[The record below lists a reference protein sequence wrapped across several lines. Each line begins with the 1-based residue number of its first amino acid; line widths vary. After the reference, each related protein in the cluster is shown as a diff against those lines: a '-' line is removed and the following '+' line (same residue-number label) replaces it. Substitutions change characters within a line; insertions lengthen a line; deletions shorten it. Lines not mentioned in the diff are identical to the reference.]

1 MWDNFEAKLATFSF
15 LVQICPKMDFGSKFK
30 KSKCGFRI
38 NTSKITC
45 VPIFR
50 QNKQLLNGI
59 KVRVFFEKNIEKK
72 HLRHYDK
79 SYCYFSKSN
88 IPVTNLIVGFTN
100 MIKRSKNMSL
110 KKNKIKNRQFLRE
123 MFSPNTDNFLT
134 FFVVFEW
141 GRILESAMDK

>member
-1 MWDNFEAKLATFSF
+1 MIILEMLCEIILRQNWQLSRFWSKFAQKW
-15 LVQICPKMDFGSKFK
+15 IFGSKFK

-38 NTSKITC
+38 NTSKIPC

-79 SYCYFSKSN
+79 SYCYFFKSN
-88 IPVTNLIVGFTN
+88 IPVTNLNVGFTN

-110 KKNKIKNRQFLRE
+110 KKIRSK
-123 MFSPNTDNFLT
+123 TDNFLE
-134 FFVVFEW
+134 FFIVFEW